1 LLLLHSAVAFDF
13 VAGITDGFV
22 CVCSYGLM
30 FTATFL
36 SLAFAP
42 TVLLFGF
49 ALSSLAHT
57 LELVW

>member
-1 LLLLHSAVAFDF
+1 LILPLAFDF
-13 VAGITDGFV
+13 AIGIVGFASV
-22 CVCSYGLM
+22 CIYSLM
-30 FTATFL
+30 FTVTFL
-36 SLAFAP
+36 SLAVAP